1 MKDPEGLFE
10 GDAKK
15 SHFAI
20 KVSTVRELPTSRVLT
35 AYIKEAVKLKDW
47 GVNVH
52 NVFLSDV
59 SNAFVVRHLG
69 SYEGGSSPQFFPI
82 SPEDL
87 AEGR

>member
-1 MKDPEGLFE
+1 MSEIDRQAADLD
-10 GDAKK
+10 DALCKEC
-15 SHFAI
+15 
-20 KVSTVRELPTSRVLT
+20 RE
-35 AYIKEAVKLKDW
+35 KLKDW

-69 SYEGGSSPQFFPI
+69 SYENGSSPQFVPI